1 MTPDDE
7 AVAEVIALERALL
20 TREVRSSAAALDAL
34 LDPEFTETGAS
45 GRRWTRAE
53 ILAALP
59 AGAGPSPPGP
69 DRIADHAMAGRRLA
83 ADVVMLTFETDHEGR
98 RARRV
103 SLWRR
108 SGGRWRLLYHQG
120 TLVPPGR
127 SCRPVKRPAARH
139 REGAG
144 PPDPCFADEA
154 LVSPRPPGASPRR

>member
-1 MTPDDE
+1 MTTDDE
-7 AVAEVIALERALL
+7 AVAEVIARERALL

-45 GRRWTRAE
+45 GRQWTRAE

-59 AGAGPSPPGP
+59 AAAGSGPGPPGP

-83 ADVVMLTFETDHEGR
+83 ADVIMLTFETNNQGR

-108 SGGRWRLLYHQG
+108 SGGRWRVLYHQG
-120 TLVPPGR
+120 TLIPP
-127 SCRPVKRPAARH
+127 
-139 REGAG
+139 EAG
-144 PPDPCFADEA
+144 P
-154 LVSPRPPGASPRR
+154 

>member
-1 MTPDDE
+1 VTPDDE

-45 GRRWTRAE
+45 GRRWTRPE

-59 AGAGPSPPGP
+59 AGRPGP

-83 ADVVMLTFETDHEGR
+83 ADVVLLTFETGHQGR

-103 SLWRR
+103 SVWRR

-120 TLVPPGR
+120 TLVP
-127 SCRPVKRPAARH
+127 SALAA
-139 REGAG
+139 
-144 PPDPCFADEA
+144 P
-154 LVSPRPPGASPRR
+154 

>member
-1 MTPDDE
+1 MAPDDE

-45 GRRWTRAE
+45 GRRWTRAG

-59 AGAGPSPPGP
+59 AGAGAGPGPPGP
-69 DRIADHAMAGRRLA
+69 ARIADHAMAGRRLA
-83 ADVVMLTFETDHEGR
+83 ADVVMLTFETHHEGR

-108 SGGRWRLLYHQG
+108 SGGRWRVLYHQG
-120 TLVPPGR
+120 TLVPPA
-127 SCRPVKRPAARH
+127 PA
-139 REGAG
+139 
-144 PPDPCFADEA
+144 P
-154 LVSPRPPGASPRR
+154 

>member
-1 MTPDDE
+1 MAPDDE

-20 TREVRSSAAALDAL
+20 TREVRSSAAALAAL

-59 AGAGPSPPGP
+59 AEAGAGAGPGPPGP
-69 DRIADHAMAGRRLA
+69 DRIAGHAMAGRRLA

-108 SGGRWRLLYHQG
+108 SGGRWRVLYHQG
-120 TLVPPGR
+120 TLVPPA
-127 SCRPVKRPAARH
+127 PA
-139 REGAG
+139 
-144 PPDPCFADEA
+144 P
-154 LVSPRPPGASPRR
+154 

>member
-1 MTPDDE
+1 VTPDDE

-53 ILAALP
+53 ILAERP
-59 AGAGPSPPGP
+59 AGEAAAAPPGP
-69 DRIADHAMAGRRLA
+69 ARIADHAMAGRRLA
-83 ADVVMLTFETDHEGR
+83 ADVVMLTFETDNQGR

-108 SGGRWRLLYHQG
+108 SGGRWRVLYHQG
-120 TLVPPGR
+120 TLVPP
-127 SCRPVKRPAARH
+127 
-139 REGAG
+139 
-144 PPDPCFADEA
+144 EA
-154 LVSPRPPGASPRR
+154 HP

>member
-1 MTPDDE
+1 VTPDDE

-59 AGAGPSPPGP
+59 AGAGAGSGPPGP

-83 ADVVMLTFETDHEGR
+83 ADVVLLTFETDHQGR

-120 TLVPPGR
+120 TLVP
-127 SCRPVKRPAARH
+127 SALAA
-139 REGAG
+139 
-144 PPDPCFADEA
+144 P
-154 LVSPRPPGASPRR
+154 

>member
-1 MTPDDE
+1 VTPDDE

-59 AGAGPSPPGP
+59 AEARAGPSPPGP

-83 ADVVMLTFETDHEGR
+83 ADVVLLTFETDHQGR

-120 TLVPPGR
+120 TLVP
-127 SCRPVKRPAARH
+127 SALAA
-139 REGAG
+139 
-144 PPDPCFADEA
+144 P
-154 LVSPRPPGASPRR
+154 

>member
-20 TREVRSSAAALDAL
+20 TPEVRSSAAALDEL

-53 ILAALP
+53 ILAALT
-59 AGAGPSPPGP
+59 AEAGPGSPGP

-108 SGGRWRLLYHQG
+108 SGGRWRVLYHQG
-120 TLVPPGR
+120 TLVPPA
-127 SCRPVKRPAARH
+127 PA
-139 REGAG
+139 
-144 PPDPCFADEA
+144 P
-154 LVSPRPPGASPRR
+154 

>member
-1 MTPDDE
+1 M
-7 AVAEVIALERALL
+7 AEVIALERALL

-53 ILAALP
+53 ILDELP
-59 AGAGPSPPGP
+59 AGEAGAVPPGP

-83 ADVVMLTFETDHEGR
+83 ADVVMLTFETDNQGR

-108 SGGRWRLLYHQG
+108 SGGRWRVLYHQG
-120 TLVPPGR
+120 TLIPPA
-127 SCRPVKRPAARH
+127 PA
-139 REGAG
+139 
-144 PPDPCFADEA
+144 
-154 LVSPRPPGASPRR
+154 PRNP

>member
-1 MTPDDE
+1 MAPDDE
-7 AVAEVIALERALL
+7 AVAEVIALERGLL

-59 AGAGPSPPGP
+59 AEAGAGAGPGPPGP

-83 ADVVMLTFETDHEGR
+83 ADVIMLTFETNNQGR

-108 SGGRWRLLYHQG
+108 SGGRWRVLYHQG
-120 TLVPPGR
+120 TLVPPAPAPGNGR
-127 SCRPVKRPAARH
+127 P
-139 REGAG
+139 
-144 PPDPCFADEA
+144 
-154 LVSPRPPGASPRR
+154 

>member
-1 MTPDDE
+1 VTPDDE

-59 AGAGPSPPGP
+59 AGAGAGPGPPGP

-83 ADVVMLTFETDHEGR
+83 ADVVMLTFETDHEAR

-108 SGGRWRLLYHQG
+108 SGGRWRVLYHQG
-120 TLVPPGR
+120 TLVPPA
-127 SCRPVKRPAARH
+127 PA
-139 REGAG
+139 
-144 PPDPCFADEA
+144 P
-154 LVSPRPPGASPRR
+154 

>member
-1 MTPDDE
+1 VTPDDE
-7 AVAEVIALERALL
+7 AVAEVIARERALL

-53 ILAALP
+53 ILTALP
-59 AGAGPSPPGP
+59 AEAEAGPGSPGP

-108 SGGRWRLLYHQG
+108 SGGRWRVLYHQG
-120 TLVPPGR
+120 TLVPPE
-127 SCRPVKRPAARH
+127 PA
-139 REGAG
+139 
-144 PPDPCFADEA
+144 P
-154 LVSPRPPGASPRR
+154 

>member
-1 MTPDDE
+1 VTPDDE

-53 ILAALP
+53 ILAELLAEADAEAEAEAE
-59 AGAGPSPPGP
+59 AGQ

-83 ADVVMLTFETDHEGR
+83 ADVVMLTFETDHDGR

-108 SGGRWRLLYHQG
+108 SGGRWRVLYHQG
-120 TLVPPGR
+120 TLVPPA
-127 SCRPVKRPAARH
+127 PA
-139 REGAG
+139 
-144 PPDPCFADEA
+144 P
-154 LVSPRPPGASPRR
+154 

>member
-1 MTPDDE
+1 VTPDDE

-20 TREVRSSAAALDAL
+20 THGVRSSAAALDAL

-53 ILAALP
+53 ILAGLP
-59 AGAGPSPPGP
+59 AGEAGARPPGP

-83 ADVVMLTFETDHEGR
+83 ADVVMLTFETDHQGR

-108 SGGRWRLLYHQG
+108 SGGRWRVLYHQG
-120 TLVPPGR
+120 TLIPPG
-127 SCRPVKRPAARH
+127 PAA
-139 REGAG
+139 
-144 PPDPCFADEA
+144 P
-154 LVSPRPPGASPRR
+154 

>member
-45 GRRWTRAE
+45 GRRWTRTE

-120 TLVPPGR
+120 TLVPPA
-127 SCRPVKRPAARH
+127 PAA
-139 REGAG
+139 
-144 PPDPCFADEA
+144 P
-154 LVSPRPPGASPRR
+154 

>member
-45 GRRWTRAE
+45 GRRWTRAG

-59 AGAGPSPPGP
+59 AGAGAGPGPPGP

-108 SGGRWRLLYHQG
+108 SGGRWRVLYHQG
-120 TLVPPGR
+120 TLVPPG
-127 SCRPVKRPAARH
+127 PAA
-139 REGAG
+139 
-144 PPDPCFADEA
+144 P
-154 LVSPRPPGASPRR
+154 

>member
-34 LDPEFTETGAS
+34 LDPEFTEAGAS

-53 ILAALP
+53 ILAELP
-59 AGAGPSPPGP
+59 AGEAAAAPTGP

-83 ADVVMLTFETDHEGR
+83 ADVIMLTFETDNQGR

-108 SGGRWRLLYHQG
+108 SGGRWRVLYHQG
-120 TLVPPGR
+120 TLIPPAVG
-127 SCRPVKRPAARH
+127 S
-139 REGAG
+139 
-144 PPDPCFADEA
+144 
-154 LVSPRPPGASPRR
+154 

>member
-1 MTPDDE
+1 VTPDDE
-7 AVAEVIALERALL
+7 AVAEVIARERALL
-20 TREVRSSAAALDAL
+20 TREVRSSAAALDEL

-59 AGAGPSPPGP
+59 AEAGAGLPAASPGP
-69 DRIADHAMAGRRLA
+69 DRIADHAMAGRLLA

-108 SGGRWRLLYHQG
+108 SGGRWRVLYHQG
-120 TLVPPGR
+120 TLVPPG
-127 SCRPVKRPAARH
+127 PA
-139 REGAG
+139 
-144 PPDPCFADEA
+144 P
-154 LVSPRPPGASPRR
+154 

>member
-20 TREVRSSAAALDAL
+20 TREVRSSAMALDEL

-53 ILAALP
+53 ILAELP
-59 AGAGPSPPGP
+59 DEAEAGARPGSPGP
-69 DRIADHAMAGRRLA
+69 HRIADHAMAGRRLA
-83 ADVVMLTFETDHEGR
+83 ADVVMLTFETDHDGR

-108 SGGRWRLLYHQG
+108 SGGRWRVLYHQG
-120 TLVPPGR
+120 TLVPPA
-127 SCRPVKRPAARH
+127 PA
-139 REGAG
+139 
-144 PPDPCFADEA
+144 P
-154 LVSPRPPGASPRR
+154 

>member
-1 MTPDDE
+1 VTPDDE

-53 ILAALP
+53 ILAELP
-59 AGAGPSPPGP
+59 AGEAAAAPPGP
-69 DRIADHAMAGRRLA
+69 GRIADHAMAGRRLA
-83 ADVVMLTFETDHEGR
+83 ADVVMLTFETDHQGR

-108 SGGRWRLLYHQG
+108 SGGRWRVLYHQG
-120 TLVPPGR
+120 TLVPP
-127 SCRPVKRPAARH
+127 
-139 REGAG
+139 EGG
-144 PPDPCFADEA
+144 P
-154 LVSPRPPGASPRR
+154 

>member
-20 TREVRSSAAALDAL
+20 TREVRSSAVALDAL
-34 LDPEFTETGAS
+34 LDPEFTETGSS
-45 GRRWTRAE
+45 GHRWTRAG

-59 AGAGPSPPGP
+59 AGAGPGPPGP
-69 DRIADHAMAGRRLA
+69 APIADHAMVGRRLA

-108 SGGRWRLLYHQG
+108 SGGRWRVLYHQG
-120 TLVPPGR
+120 TLVPP
-127 SCRPVKRPAARH
+127 
-139 REGAG
+139 EAG
-144 PPDPCFADEA
+144 P
-154 LVSPRPPGASPRR
+154 